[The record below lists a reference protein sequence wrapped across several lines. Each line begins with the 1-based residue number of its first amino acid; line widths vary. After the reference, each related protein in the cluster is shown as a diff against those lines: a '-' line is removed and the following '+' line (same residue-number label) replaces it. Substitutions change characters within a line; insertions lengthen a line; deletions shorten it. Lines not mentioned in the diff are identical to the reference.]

1 LRALDANFWHASDVH
16 VDVSTG
22 GASDYT
28 KLAGAPTHVALAC
41 GTFGLCRSSSA
52 MHGVCTSLYSA
63 APPTSLAVVGLV
75 CFPTAWYAWPVGW
88 GNMASHSH
96 RALQHRPT
104 LARTCRHGSGLAPR
118 PATCP
123 EEYNIHHPGLLR
135 DSHVATTN
143 RKTRSR
149 CMFASALGSRFNSR
163 HCLSDRNSML

>member
-1 LRALDANFWHASDVH
+1 MQATCTSTSAQAGPPTTQSLPVHPHTLHLHAARLVC
-16 VDVSTG
+16 VG
-22 GASDYT
+22 RRRQ
-28 KLAGAPTHVALAC
+28 L
-41 GTFGLCRSSSA
+41 
-52 MHGVCTSLYSA
+52 HGVCTSLYSA